1 MKITVKS
8 HKEWPSF
15 MQRSSLQG
23 YMSVPYSVW
32 VKLFG
37 EPVAKTDGYKT
48 DAEWDVSFY
57 DEDGERIGFATIYNF
72 KDGKNYRGP
81 DGLNVNQIRE
91 WHIGGKSKAS
101 SIYLLEDYIDQELNV
116 PA

>member
-1 MKITVKS
+1 
-8 HKEWPSF
+8 

-23 YMSVPYSVW
+23 YLDVPYGVW

-37 EPVAKTDGYKT
+37 EPTVETDKYKT

-57 DEDGERIGFATIYNF
+57 DEDGERIGFATIYNY
-72 KDGKNYRGP
+72 KDGKNYRGAN
-81 DGLNVNQIRE
+81 GLNVEQIRD
-91 WHIGGKSKAS
+91 WHIGGKSRAN
-101 SIYLLEDYIDQELNV
+101 SIYLLEAYIDQELNV